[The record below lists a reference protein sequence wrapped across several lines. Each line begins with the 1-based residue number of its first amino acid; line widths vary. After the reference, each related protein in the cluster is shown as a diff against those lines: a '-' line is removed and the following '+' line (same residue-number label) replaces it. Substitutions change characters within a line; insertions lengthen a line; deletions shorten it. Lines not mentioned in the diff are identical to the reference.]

1 MSLRFAA
8 LSGVVILSAV
18 ALPALASHGKAGLW
32 ETTTTNDNAP
42 QMALPPEAL
51 AQMKAHGVKLPE
63 SRAFTSRYCMTAE
76 EVATDAPPPMRG
88 RECKLTGTKIAGQ
101 TFSAD
106 VACTGTVQG
115 TSHFSVSYDSAEH
128 YSGESEFTGSEGG
141 QPFHSK
147 TRIEGRWIASD
158 CGDVMPHALE
168 K

>member
-1 MSLRFAA
+1 MSLRFAVVG
-8 LSGVVILSAV
+8 GVVVLSVV

-32 ETTTTNDNAP
+32 ETTTMNENTS

-51 AQMKAHGVKLPE
+51 AQMKAHGIKLPE
-63 SRAFTSRYCMTAE
+63 SHAFTSRYCMTAE

-88 RECKLTGTKIAGQ
+88 HECKLTSSKIEGQ

-106 VACTGTVQG
+106 MACSGVVQG
-115 TSHFSVSYDSAEH
+115 TSRFSVSYDSAEH
-128 YSGESEFTGSEGG
+128 YSGQSEFTGSEGG

-147 TRIEGRWIASD
+147 NRFDGRWISSD
-158 CGDVMPHALE
+158 CGDVKPFVQE

>member
-8 LSGVVILSAV
+8 VCGVVIVGAF

-32 ETTTTNDNAP
+32 ETTTTNENAT

-51 AQMKAHGVKLPE
+51 AQMNARGMKLPE

-76 EVATDAPPPMRG
+76 EVAADAPPPMRG
-88 RECKLTGTKIAGQ
+88 NACKLTGTKIVGQ

-106 VACTGTVQG
+106 VTCTGTVQG
-115 TSHFSVSYDSAEH
+115 TSHFSISYDSAEH

-147 TRIEGRWIASD
+147 TRIEGRWISPD
-158 CGDVMPHALE
+158 CGDVKPHMHE